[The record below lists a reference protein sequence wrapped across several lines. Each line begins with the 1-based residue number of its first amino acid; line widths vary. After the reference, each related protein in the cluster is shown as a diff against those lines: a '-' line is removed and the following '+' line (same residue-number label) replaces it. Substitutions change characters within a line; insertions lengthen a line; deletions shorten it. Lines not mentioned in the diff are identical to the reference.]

1 MLFPHIAKINPKNAP
16 KITGMLIDFSIFEV
30 TEILDFLE
38 NEEELRE
45 RVVEADKLLTEGGDD
60 W

>member
-1 MLFPHIAKINPKNAP
+1 MLFPAIAKINKNNAP

-45 RVVEADKLLTEGGDD
+45 RVVEADKLLTGQEDD
-60 W
+60 